1 MTNTIYVKEK
11 GGAKQLKKEF
21 IQTGRTV
28 DEATQLAC
36 ESLGVSREE
45 VEVQILELPK
55 KGLFGNLKVPA
66 KISVTYEVS
75 KVKTAVEYIE
85 QILTNM
91 GIRDFEIK
99 VKEEEESAEISL
111 EGPDLGVVIGRR
123 GETLDA
129 IQYLCSL
136 VANRETGEYFRITID
151 SGDFRQKREKTL
163 ENLAKKLANNAL
175 KSGRSITL
183 EPMNPYE
190 RRIIHST
197 VGKINGVT
205 STSIGDEPNRRVVI
219 SSTVKRPPRPN
230 NRRPG
235 GPGGQGGKRPYPNK
249 GGAPRGK
256 GGPRPPRSHNMKT
269 STSLGNEIKT
279 RENAFSQPPTQPR
292 PQTQPQQQPQ
302 ERKSAP
308 TEAADKPLYS
318 KIDID

>member
-1 MTNTIYVKEK
+1 M
-11 GGAKQLKKEF
+11 KKEF

-36 ESLGVSREE
+36 EALGVNREDI
-45 VEVQILELPK
+45 EVQILELPK

-75 KVKTAVEYIE
+75 KVKTAVQYIE
-85 QILTNM
+85 DILNHM
-91 GIRDFEIK
+91 GIKDFEIK
-99 VKEEEESAEISL
+99 VTEEEESAQISL

-136 VANRETGEYFRITID
+136 VANRDSGEYFRITID

-163 ENLAKKLANNAL
+163 ENLAKKLAHNAL

-190 RRIIHST
+190 RRIIHSA

-205 STSIGDEPNRRVVI
+205 STSIGEEPNRRVVI
-219 SSTVKRPPRPN
+219 SSTVKRPRN
-230 NRRPG
+230 NKKP
-235 GPGGQGGKRPYPNK
+235 QGKRPPHGRGGASRK
-249 GGAPRGK
+249 GGYQN
-256 GGPRPPRSHNMKT
+256 RSHAP
-269 STSLGNEIKT
+269 SSFGGEIKT
-279 RENAFSQPPTQPR
+279 RNTDFTKQE
-292 PQTQPQQQPQ
+292 
-302 ERKSAP
+302 ERKAP
-308 TEAADKPLYS
+308 TVEAADKPLYS
-318 KIDID
+318 KIDLD